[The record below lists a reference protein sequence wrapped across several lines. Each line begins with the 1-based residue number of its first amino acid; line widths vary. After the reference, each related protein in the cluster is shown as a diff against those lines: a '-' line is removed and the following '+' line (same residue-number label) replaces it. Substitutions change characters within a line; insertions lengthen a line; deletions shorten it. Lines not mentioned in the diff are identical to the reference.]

1 MKSLNNPKNERIG
14 GVMKDKINERMENE
28 AYDKMLEDCNGS
40 GNVEAAALSKTEKG
54 ACNDYYAC
62 QDYANEGK
70 KACGTCKVKEKSI
83 ELFLDEG
90 VMIDL
95 MERYEGNDDWN
106 MFYFAIERH
115 IEEKVKE
122 IKAKQRADILARF
135 PKEIYIRDNPDIDDL
150 GDMRYNEAIASV
162 RKAFESEGKA

>member
-1 MKSLNNPKNERIG
+1 MVQG
-14 GVMKDKINERMENE
+14 
-28 AYDKMLEDCNGS
+28 NGS

-106 MFYFAIERH
+106 MFYFTVEELVAEAIASALATQ
-115 IEEKVKE
+115 
-122 IKAKQRADILARF
+122 KAKMLALI
-135 PKEIYIRDNPDIDDL
+135 PKKKIDDFWD
-150 GDMRYNEAIASV
+150 GVWNRGYNEAIASV
-162 RKAFESEGKA
+162 RKAWESEVKV